1 LDYDTGVKRQKNAE
15 SFAIPEP
22 RIRLIAHDL
31 QRILSMV
38 QLEKD
43 GQVVDVDGFR
53 LRDLSKWVTY
63 ETNTAMN
70 ALTPISSVCNSRCHF
85 CFEENAPYPRER
97 SIMPMAEAHT
107 RLKYY
112 SPETGESLFPS
123 DRNHMETFIHPQAV
137 DIIELA
143 RERQPGKLFWIT
155 TNGSHFT
162 EDKVARL
169 AELKPL
175 IFKLSLNVSDPALNR
190 ELMGTG
196 KRTETAIEAPQL
208 LQKYRI
214 PFMGSIVAW
223 PTIPLEAITETV
235 RYMERCEA
243 YAIRIRLP
251 LSHRWLKHQ
260 LETDFDS
267 HWKTVAAYA
276 HELRHSLDVPL
287 FVEPPIYWVNPVI
300 PEVDGVVKNSPAQRA
315 GVRARDV
322 IRSVNGEPIRTR
334 IHSEAVL
341 DRLHMAGEAD
351 IDLDVERAGELLRL
365 HLHENGAG
373 QDTYPYN
380 ADFFYRGE
388 NYGIFHVEDFRLH
401 HIQKLFDVIER
412 YRAENVLLFSST
424 VVAPIFETLVASI
437 PEFAA
442 QLEHVTLR
450 LETVG
455 ENSFGGNYGVMDSRV
470 VEDYARVVRK
480 VLAEGHE
487 LDLILI
493 PDAFGSPW
501 GTDVFGQS
509 YSDLAMEVGVPVE
522 RVDWLMV
529 YGREV

>member
-1 LDYDTGVKRQKNAE
+1 MRRQKNPE

-31 QRILSMV
+31 QRMLTMV
-38 QLEKD
+38 ELEKD
-43 GQVVDVDGFR
+43 GQVVDIDGFR
-53 LRDLSKWVTY
+53 LRDLSKWVTH

-97 SIMPMAEAHT
+97 SLMPLEEAKT
-107 RLKYY
+107 RLRYY
-112 SPETGESLFPS
+112 SPESGASLFPS

-137 DIIELA
+137 EIIELA

-169 AELKPL
+169 AALKPI
-175 IFKLSLNVSDPALNR
+175 IFKLSLNVSDPELNR

-196 KRTETAIEAPQL
+196 KRTETAIEAPRL
-208 LQKYRI
+208 LQKYGI
-214 PFMGSIVAW
+214 PFMGSTVAW
-223 PTIPLEAITETV
+223 PTLPLDAIEETV
-235 RYMERCEA
+235 RYLEACEA
-243 YAIRIRLP
+243 YAVRIRLP

-260 LETDFDS
+260 LDVDFDS
-267 HWKTVAAYA
+267 HWETVAAFA
-276 HELRHSLDVPL
+276 QGLRTELEVPL
-287 FVEPPIYWVNPVI
+287 FVEPPIYWVNPIV
-300 PEVDGVVKNSPAQRA
+300 PEVDGVVKNSPAYRA
-315 GVRARDV
+315 GVRPCDV
-322 IRSVNGEPIRTR
+322 VRAINGEAIRTR

-341 DRLHMAGEAD
+341 DRLHMAGEETVE
-351 IDLDVERAGELLRL
+351 LQVERGQELLSLRL
-365 HLHENGAG
+365 EDAG
-373 QDTYPYN
+373 TDSGTYPYN
-380 ADFFYRGE
+380 PDYFYRGE

-401 HIQKLFDVIER
+401 HIQKLLDVIER
-412 YRAENVLLFSST
+412 YQAHDVLLFSSR
-424 VVAPIFETLVASI
+424 VVMPVFEALATGI

-442 QLEHVTLR
+442 QLEDVTLHV
-450 LETVG
+450 ETVD

-470 VEDYARVVRK
+470 VEDYARVVRR
-480 VLAEGHE
+480 VLARGTK

-501 GTDVFGQS
+501 GTDVFGHS
-509 YSDLAMEVGVPVE
+509 YADLAMDVGVPVE
-522 RVDWLMV
+522 RIDWLMV